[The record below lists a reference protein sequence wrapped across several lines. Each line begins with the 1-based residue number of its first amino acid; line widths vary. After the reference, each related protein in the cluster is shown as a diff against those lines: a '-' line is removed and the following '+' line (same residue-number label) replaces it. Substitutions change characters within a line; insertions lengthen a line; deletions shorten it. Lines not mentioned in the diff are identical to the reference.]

1 MSLARYKLVFFSPV
15 SSTRGILEHLFTTF
29 PAHVG
34 KIGNYERCAFLTR
47 GTGQFCATAGANPTI
62 GTPGTLERV
71 EEDRV
76 EVLVLERIREVV
88 ATLKDVHPY
97 EEVAYDVYK
106 LEDY

>member
-1 MSLARYKLVFFSPV
+1 
-15 SSTRGILEHLFTTF
+15 LFNTF

-47 GTGQFCATAGANPTI
+47 GTGQFAPIAGANPTI
-62 GTPGTLERV
+62 GSVGALEQV

-76 EVLVLERIREVV
+76 EVLVLDRMREVV
-88 ATLKDVHPY
+88 SALKDVHPY